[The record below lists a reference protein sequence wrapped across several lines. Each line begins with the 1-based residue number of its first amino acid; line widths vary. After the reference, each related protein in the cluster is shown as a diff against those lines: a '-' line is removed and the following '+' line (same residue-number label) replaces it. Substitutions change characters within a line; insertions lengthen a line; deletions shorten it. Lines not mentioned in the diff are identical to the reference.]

1 MGHQYISTFTG
12 ISIYRGILT
21 GYNTAFIVNQATRD
35 ALVAADPRSAE
46 LLKPVLRGRDI
57 ARYRANWAGL
67 WLIDTH
73 NGYAGVPPINIDEY
87 PALKA
92 HLDGFFEC
100 LRRRADKGITPYNL
114 RNCAYHEHFN
124 GAKLLWRDMTD
135 IGTFAYSDTSIFTND
150 KAFMMTGES
159 LKFLCAVLNSSAV
172 SWFVSKS
179 GLTTGMGLTQWK
191 KFVVGEIPVVRPDTS
206 TAAAFNHTMED
217 LLAMIDIENRDAARN
232 LEEAIDSM
240 VFDLYGLTPRE
251 TKILERNKN

>member
-1 MGHQYISTFTG
+1 
-12 ISIYRGILT
+12 
-21 GYNTAFIVNQATRD
+21 
-35 ALVAADPRSAE
+35 
-46 LLKPVLRGRDI
+46 
-57 ARYRANWAGL
+57 
-67 WLIDTH
+67 
-73 NGYAGVPPINIDEY
+73 
-87 PALKA
+87 
-92 HLDGFFEC
+92 
-100 LRRRADKGITPYNL
+100 
-114 RNCAYHEHFN
+114 
-124 GAKLLWRDMTD
+124 MTD